1 MANDNHLDE
10 KILAAIREGKSSRE
24 KLMQIEVLRVNTWAV
39 VGERLNVLTKRGA
52 LIASKAGWRLAK

>member
-1 MANDNHLDE
+1 MANDNQLDE
-10 KILAAIREGKSSRE
+10 KILTAIRVGNGSRE

-52 LIASKAGWRLAK
+52 LVASKAGWRLVK